1 MDHMGTIVNNMV
13 YNFKHPLDIIR
24 TKYTV
29 PNTHVNDV
37 K

>member
-1 MDHMGTIVNNMV
+1 MYRMGTIVNNMV

-24 TKYTV
+24 TKFTIS
-29 PNTHVNDV
+29 NTHVSDV